1 MGTVGCSCSTTP
13 HPSHHH
19 HHLLLVIGFFLT
31 LLLQTVEVEPS
42 ALNCTRYR
50 KVSSLRLQRIQR
62 HLDNINKPPV
72 LTIEVINMLNM
83 CMYQWLKMLMS
94 IDYIYIQK
102 MSFFFL
108 FLYTNNHHQ
117 NIFIDKYLT
126 MLNLIISFRVQMVIS
141 QIVSIKENNQLQITP
156 F

>member
-1 MGTVGCSCSTTP
+1 MGIVVGCSCSAPP
-13 HPSHHH
+13 HPSHH
-19 HHLLLVIGFFLT
+19 LLLLGFFLT
-31 LLLQTVEVEPS
+31 LLLQTFEVEPS
-42 ALNCTRYR
+42 TFNYTRYR

-102 MSFFFL
+102 MSFFF
-108 FLYTNNHHQ
+108 FFY
-117 NIFIDKYLT
+117 I
-126 MLNLIISFRVQMVIS
+126 LIIIIRIFSLIS
-141 QIVSIKENNQLQITP
+141 T
-156 F
+156 